1 MPTPQRKPLVY
12 LAVILPLLVAG
23 GIAVPAMLVGS
34 YAAHRGIPVSAVNDA
49 AAAWI
54 VIPGFL
60 LWIPASL
67 LIGNGILHA
76 IPPLRRIAVRHV
88 SETGGPDFIRSQRQ
102 LLRLFLVL
110 VVICVPAIAAGFA
123 FGP

>member
-1 MPTPQRKPLVY
+1 MVTPQRKPLVY
-12 LAVILPLLVAG
+12 LAVILPLLVVG
-23 GIAVPAMLVGS
+23 GIAVSSMLARS
-34 YAAHRGIPVSAVNDA
+34 YAAQRGIPVSAINDA
-49 AAAWI
+49 AAVWI

-60 LWIPASL
+60 LWIPACL
-67 LIGNGILHA
+67 LIGNGLLHA
-76 IPPLRRIAVRHV
+76 IPPLRRIAVRHA

-110 VVICVPAIAAGFA
+110 AVICIPAIAAGFA